1 MKKITLAL
9 LSGVLLLTGCSGYT
23 TSIKNGDKTLFT
35 VGETSYTK
43 NDEYELLKTSNG
55 ANTTISKIEQMIYD
69 KEIGRGKAIQKAANK
84 QYKEYKDSV
93 DDITSQIK
101 NAGYEDKQDFIDHSI
116 IPSIQADK
124 LLNKYFK
131 ADKKNI
137 KKTYK
142 PSVAKILECDDEA
155 TAKKAL
161 KALKNGKKVNK
172 VFKQYQSESSSFSND
187 DTLITT
193 ETSSVPTRLINTLY
207 KTKKAGVIDEVF
219 TDESDDTSTKAYVA
233 ILVNNNYNEILD
245 QVKDSLSSNSDLQ
258 TSCLVY
264 YLNKYE
270 FEVHDQDIFD
280 YLKENYPEYLVNQPE
295 LSQDDDNE

>member
-1 MKKITLAL
+1 MKKISVVL
-9 LSGVLLLTGCSGYT
+9 LSGILLLTGCSGHT
-23 TSIKNGDKTLFT
+23 TSVENGDKTLMT
-35 VGETSYTK
+35 IGETSYTK
-43 NDEYELLKTSNG
+43 NDEYELLKTSSG
-55 ANTTISKIEQMIYD
+55 ADTAISKIEQMIYD
-69 KEIGRGKAIQKAANK
+69 KEVGRGKKIQKQAKK
-84 QYKEYKDSV
+84 QYKTYEEST
-93 DDITSQIK
+93 DDLLSQIK
-101 NAGYEDKQDFIDHSI
+101 SAGYEDKQDFIDNSI
-116 IPSIQADK
+116 IPTIQADK
-124 LLNKYFK
+124 LLDKYFK

-219 TDESDDTSTKAYVA
+219 MDEDDDDSSTAYVA
-233 ILVNNNYNEILD
+233 ILVNNDYDEILD

-264 YLNKYE
+264 YLNKYD

-280 YLKENYPEYLVNQPE
+280 YLKENYPQYLVNHPE
-295 LSQDDDNE
+295 LSEDDDE